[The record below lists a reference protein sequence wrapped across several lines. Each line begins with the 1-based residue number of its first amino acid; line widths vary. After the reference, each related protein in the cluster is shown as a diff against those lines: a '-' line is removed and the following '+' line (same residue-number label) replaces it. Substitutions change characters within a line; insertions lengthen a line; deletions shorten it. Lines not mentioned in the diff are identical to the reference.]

1 MYLLS
6 FNKIPFSCAQKDK
19 YITLI
24 LDVSPAPGRLLC
36 SVKSPGLTCRAWVK
50 CGPSANK
57 VRVYICTV
65 REKKH
70 ASRTLPFM
78 TFCP

>member
-1 MYLLS
+1 MFPLTALLS
-6 FNKIPFSCAQKDK
+6 QV
-19 YITLI
+19 T
-24 LDVSPAPGRLLC
+24 
-36 SVKSPGLTCRAWVK
+36 GLTCRAWVK

-57 VRVYICTV
+57 APAYICTV
-65 REKKH
+65 RKKKKH